1 MLIAILGDTH
11 FGARGDSP
19 FFHNYFKRFYN
30 EVFFPYLKENN
41 IKHIVQLGDV
51 FDRRKFVN
59 YQTLNQCQ
67 SYFFEP
73 LNDSFSSWLLVGN
86 HDTYYK
92 NTNEVNSLNLL
103 LKQYTNVSQV
113 NSPTEVEFDGL
124 SILMVPWICQE
135 NYNEVMHA
143 MENSRSQILVGH
155 FEIEGFEMHKGAY
168 CDRGISPEM
177 FSKFDI
183 VLSGHFHTKSSRG
196 NIFYTGTPYEM
207 TWSDFED
214 KKGFHI
220 FDTTTRELKFVPNPY
235 SMFHKLWY
243 DDSNCTMDEVLA
255 QDFSKYKDTIVK
267 VIIKNKL
274 NPVWF
279 DMFIEKIEKSG
290 TIDLQVVEDHLNLN
304 LEDDSDIINEAEDT
318 LTILNKYVSQ
328 LELKADKS
336 KLENLLRSLYNEALS
351 ME

>member
-1 MLIAILGDTH
+1 MKLCILGDTH
-11 FGARGDSP
+11 FGARGDSLD
-19 FFHNYFKRFYN
+19 FHKYFAKFYD

-41 IKHIVQLGDV
+41 IKHLIQLGDV

-59 YQTLNQCQ
+59 YQTLNNCK

-73 LNDSFSSWLLVGN
+73 LDKEFHSWLLVGN

-103 LKQYTNVSQV
+103 LKQYTNINQV
-113 NSPTEVEFDGL
+113 NSPTEVSFDGMN
-124 SILMVPWICQE
+124 ILMVPWICQE

-143 MENSRSQILVGH
+143 MENSRSQILMGH
-155 FEIEGFEMHKGAY
+155 FEIEGFEMHKGTY
-168 CDRGISPEM
+168 CDHGINPNV
-177 FSKFDI
+177 FNKFDI
-183 VLSGHFHTKSSRG
+183 VLSGHFHTKSNRG

-214 KKGFHI
+214 RKGFHI
-220 FDTTTRELKFVPNPY
+220 FNTDTRELKFVQNPF

-243 DDSNCTMDEVLA
+243 DDSNSSMDEILA
-255 QDFSKYKDTIVK
+255 KDFNLYKDTIVK

-279 DMFIEKIEKSG
+279 DMFIEKIEKAG

-304 LEDDSDIINEAEDT
+304 LEDDNDIINEAEDT